1 MILNELISINLI
13 NNTNI
18 MYPQSRQ
25 GQFKNEPR
33 LQTGL
38 RAPTGYKATRQLQQ
52 KTSYTPFMVERPV
65 THGGMMGMKT
75 DVADPKRKILSRS
88 YFAVLIKKKNEELT
102 NEIAR
107 FREEIE
113 KSGKEREVYKQV
125 EKRREELYEE
135 VKELEGQLA
144 DYNLAMDKHRAGAKA
159 SDLLGVQQHISFQ
172 NARLRTQV
180 DAVFTERKNYE
191 EKLTQA
197 EYQIRKLKE
206 FADIKINEL
215 SAQEREEYRQLVL
228 QVKEAE
234 SALKLRE
241 TKLSEVDRRLM
252 EAESKLRADLN
263 RQRYFQL
270 KEAVERFD
278 AKRGELEEK
287 LADAS
292 LGFEDLRKKLME
304 KVKKDKTSITILE
317 KKAKEGRKLLDNTT
331 RRLQRLEEGGF
342 SDEQKQKF
350 AVLYEKEKEINEYLN
365 SFINLRAKR
374 IEELGELE
382 LNNLRL
388 LELITKNKNLVKHA
402 PSQNDFDDLAKEMNF
417 KKQQAENSE
426 TTLKKV
432 QHELLRRQE
441 DLAKVDEIEETL
453 PDRINQLREIVSRL
467 DIEINIFED
476 KEGERDKLL
485 KRIDNLK
492 KRTDII
498 NKCMGDLK
506 SQYEQ
511 AENEYKDK
519 LKELE
524 RHDLFKKFVG
534 LEKQLSQ
541 VHQLHFNIYNYIKT
555 KEDETDFEP
564 FVKELEDLTSQINA
578 TLIK

>member
-1 MILNELISINLI
+1 
-13 NNTNI
+13 

-25 GQFKNEPR
+25 GQFKNEAR

-38 RAPTGYKATRQLQQ
+38 RAPTGYKANRQFGQ
-52 KTSYTPFMVERPV
+52 KTNFTPYMVERPV
-65 THGGMMGMKT
+65 TNSGMMGMKT
-75 DVADPKRKILSRS
+75 AINDPKRKILSRS

-107 FREEIE
+107 FREDIE
-113 KSGKEREVYKQV
+113 KSKREREVYKLA

-159 SDLLGVQQHISFQ
+159 SDLLGVQQHIAFQ

-180 DAVFTERKNYE
+180 DAVFTERKNLE

-197 EYQIRKLKE
+197 EYQIKKLKD
-206 FADIKINEL
+206 FVDIKINEL
-215 SAQEREEYRQLVL
+215 SASEREEYRQLII
-228 QVKEAE
+228 QAREAE
-234 SALKLRE
+234 TGLKLRE
-241 TKLSEVDRRLM
+241 NKLMEVDRKLM
-252 EAESKLRADLN
+252 EAESKLRSDLN

-270 KEAVERFD
+270 KEAVERCET
-278 AKRGELEEK
+278 KKTELEEK

-304 KVKKDKTSITILE
+304 KVKKDKQNIMTLE
-317 KKAKEGRKLLDNTT
+317 KKVKESRKLLENTSK
-331 RRLQRLEEGGF
+331 RLQRLEEGGF
-342 SDEQKQKF
+342 SEDQKQKY
-350 AVLYEKEKEINEYLN
+350 AVLYEKEKEINEYQSN
-365 SFINLRAKR
+365 FINMRAKR
-374 IEELGELE
+374 VEELGELE
-382 LNNLRL
+382 QNNFRL
-388 LELITKNKNLVKHA
+388 MEMITKNKNLIKHA
-402 PSQNDFDDLAKEMNF
+402 PSTNEFEDLAKEVNF

-432 QHELLRRQE
+432 QNELLRRQE

-453 PDRINQLREIVSRL
+453 PDRISQLREIASRL
-467 DIEINIFED
+467 DMEIKLFDD
-476 KEGERDKLL
+476 KEGEKEKIIR
-485 KRIDNLK
+485 RIENLK
-492 KRTDII
+492 KRTETI
-498 NKCMGDLK
+498 NNCMNDLRNK
-506 SQYEQ
+506 YEA
-511 AENEYKDK
+511 AENEYKDT

-524 RHDLFKKFVG
+524 KHDLFKKFVN

-564 FVKELEDLTSQINA
+564 FVKELEDLTAQINA